1 MPLTKVSYSMIAGAP
16 VNVLDFGADSTGIED
31 STAAINSALAAV
43 VASGAPG
50 VVTIPA
56 GTYKC
61 TSSITVDVSM
71 VRLVGQYATLSF
83 ATAATSIVAIQV
95 TSSTSSVG
103 FNQSPSGIEGLV
115 LVGPNSGSASVAM
128 NFNSTTPYQNAY
140 ANFQNIAIY
149 NFWNGLTFRDNTY
162 LLGFSGMN
170 IRVDG
175 TCLINFTGLT
185 NSGERMAFVN
195 STFSGAVYA
204 LICEDPN
211 STFEFTNCSFDCSL
225 VEIYVRGGATISC
238 TNCHFEYNGNALD
251 ADWNTSSSPSVNFF
265 GCRFIQRNLQS
276 SVPNFFC
283 KEGTRLTI
291 IGGQIDTFAATTTN
305 ISMASTARLTY
316 ISAIRNT
323 SGGTVDTLNNCS
335 AVYIPLL
342 NSSDNTVIN
351 YGQTINGVI
360 SRSFSA
366 TISAA
371 GTATV
376 TTQSFVYGIVMIAI
390 GATVDTVGQVK
401 GLYLATGNN
410 SVTTVNAIANVTV
423 TVVSTTGVI
432 TITNNTGQQMTGSGF
447 ITSAPG

>member
-1 MPLTKVSYSMIAGAP
+1 MPLTKITYAQIKGATVS
-16 VNVLDFGADSTGIED
+16 VLDYGADPTGVAD
-31 STAAINSALAAV
+31 STAAITSALAAV

-50 VVTIPA
+50 VVTVPA

-128 NFNSTTPYQNAY
+128 NFNSTSPYQNAY

-175 TCLINFTGLT
+175 ACLTDYTGLT

-195 STFSGAVYA
+195 STFSGAQYA
-204 LICEDPN
+204 LICENPN
-211 STFEFTNCSFDCSL
+211 STWEFANCSFDCSL

-251 ADWNTSSSPSVNFF
+251 ADWNTSSNPSVNFF
-265 GCRFIQRNLQS
+265 GCRFIQRDLQS
-276 SVPNFFC
+276 SVPNFYC
-283 KEGTRLTI
+283 KTGTRLTI
-291 IGGQIDTFAATTTN
+291 IGGQIDTFAATVTN

-316 ISAIRNT
+316 INAIRDT
-323 SGGTVDTLNNCS
+323 SGGTVDTLNGCS
-335 AVYIPLL
+335 AVYIPLI

-360 SRSFSA
+360 SNSFSA
-366 TISAA
+366 TISAS
-371 GTATV
+371 GTTTV
-376 TTQSFVYGIVMIAI
+376 TTQSFVYGIVLIAI
-390 GATVDTVGQVK
+390 GATVDTIGQVK
-401 GLYLATGNN
+401 GLYLATGGN
-410 SVTTVNAIANVTV
+410 SVTTINAIANVTV

-432 TITNNTGQQMTGSGF
+432 TVTNSTGQNMIGTGF